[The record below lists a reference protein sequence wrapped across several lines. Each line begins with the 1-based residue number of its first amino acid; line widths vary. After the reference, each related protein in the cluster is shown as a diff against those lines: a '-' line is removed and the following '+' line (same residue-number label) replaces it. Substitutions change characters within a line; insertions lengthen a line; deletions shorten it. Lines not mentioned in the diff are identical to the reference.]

1 MERRKHQR
9 SDISVNLRI
18 ETRHT
23 SHYGVARDL
32 STRGI
37 YLELADTT
45 LDERIRDVVLHF
57 EIDTGVQ
64 VLSRKISG
72 KVVRNDGGGIAIR
85 FLEHDILARAVTH
98 ELMQYLQQ
106 PYNTAVSMTATPLVG
121 NDIYTV

>member
-9 SDISVNLRI
+9 TDISVNLRI

-23 SHYGVARDL
+23 SHYGIARDL

-37 YLELADTT
+37 YLELVDAN
-45 LDERIRDVVLHF
+45 LDELIRDVVLHF

-72 KVVRNDGGGIAIR
+72 KVVRNDGAGVAIR
-85 FLEHDILARAVTH
+85 FLEHDILARAVMH
-98 ELMQYLQQ
+98 ELMQYLQL
-106 PYNTAVSMTATPLVG
+106 PYNTAISMAATPPVG
-121 NDIYTV
+121 SDMYTV